1 VRGIR
6 KAPGAFARALSFW
19 MALAAGVALAEG
31 GLRPWSGPQPESIA
45 LKDLDGTLVD
55 LGARRGRVQLVNFWA
70 TWCEPCRE
78 EMPSLERLRGKL
90 RGRPF
95 DVVTVNFGESAA
107 SAARFVQKLHVKLPV
122 LLDPEKRIAEAWRV
136 KGLPMTFLI
145 DAKGKIRWYTFGE
158 RDWSEGESFALIER
172 LVKEAVD
179 GRR

>member
-1 VRGIR
+1 MRGIR

-19 MALAAGVALAEG
+19 IAFGAPVALAEG
-31 GLRPWSGPQPESIA
+31 DLRPWSGPQPEAIA

-78 EMPSLERLRGKL
+78 EMPALERVREKL

-95 DVVTVNFGESAA
+95 DVVTVNYGESQ
-107 SAARFVQKLHVKLPV
+107 STAARFVEKLRLGLPV
-122 LLDPEKRIAEAWRV
+122 LLDPEKRVAERWNV

-145 DAKGKIRWYTFGE
+145 DREGRIRYWTFGE
-158 RDWSEGESFALIER
+158 RDWSEGEAFALIDR
-172 LVKEAVD
+172 LVGKAG
-179 GRR
+179 GR